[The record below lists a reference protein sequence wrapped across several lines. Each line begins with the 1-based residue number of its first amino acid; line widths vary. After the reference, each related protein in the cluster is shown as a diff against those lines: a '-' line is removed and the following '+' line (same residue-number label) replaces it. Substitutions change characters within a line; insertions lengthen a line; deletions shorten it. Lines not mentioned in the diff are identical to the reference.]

1 MDFRRYDIIGY
12 NENTILQNPKMNRL
26 LRRHQGIYIKK
37 CAATMTAHT
46 QLMNNEDK
54 YNPLKEIIIFKAPC
68 LLRGG
73 TKPSIA

>member
-37 CAATMTAHT
+37 VRSHTDCAYTTYE
-46 QLMNNEDK
+46 Q
-54 YNPLKEIIIFKAPC
+54 
-68 LLRGG
+68 
-73 TKPSIA
+73 